1 MSEYYGKGITV
12 ASGFDL
18 GAKAPLDSRSVVN
31 TIAERDA
38 HVTNNRAYEGMIV
51 YVIEDK
57 KTYQYTGTEWKE
69 LVGSGSGGNTSEETP
84 SYGNA
89 NIHIGDEAPSDTSYL
104 WIDTS
109 APNNLEEFD
118 YKERIK
124 LKYIEMLN
132 NVITKLN
139 NTENQFYLV
148 ENEINKISSAN
159 AVKASEFRVTL
170 ATMRQTL
177 SNLKTR
183 INSTITNIRNNG
195 DIEALKLTARELR
208 EEMKS
213 LLFGLSDFGDEIMRL
228 LDSEISVDLEV
239 GVTDSST
246 LLTESGLIILTES
259 GLPLLADGIASSII
273 LVDAILTELGEVLL
287 TEDGKQL
294 LKG

>member
-69 LVGSGSGGNTSEETP
+69 LVGSGENTGEETP

-89 NIHIGDEAPSDTSYL
+89 NIHIGNEAPSDTSYL

-124 LKYIEMLN
+124 LKYIEMLD
-132 NVITKLN
+132 NVVTKLN

-170 ATMRQTL
+170 ATMRQAL
-177 SNLKTR
+177 ANLRAR
-183 INSTITNIRNNG
+183 INSTISNIRNNG

-239 GVTDSST
+239 EETDSNT
-246 LLTESGLIILTES
+246 LLTENGLIILTES
-259 GLPLLADGIASSII
+259 GLSLLADGITSSII

-287 TEDGKQL
+287 TEEGKQL

>member
-69 LVGSGSGGNTSEETP
+69 LVGSGENTGEETP

-89 NIHIGDEAPSDTSYL
+89 NIHIGEEAPSDTSYL

-132 NVITKLN
+132 NVIIKLN

-148 ENEINKISSAN
+148 ENHINKISSAN
-159 AVKASEFRVTL
+159 AVKAGEFRVTL

-177 SNLKTR
+177 TNLKTR
-183 INSTITNIRNNG
+183 INSTITNIRNSG

-208 EEMKS
+208 EEMKT

-228 LDSEISVDLEV
+228 LDSEITVDLEV
-239 GVTDSST
+239 EETDSNT
-246 LLTESGLIILTES
+246 LLTENGLIILTES
-259 GLPLLADGIASSII
+259 GLSLLADGITSSII

-287 TEDGKQL
+287 TEEGKQL

>member
-69 LVGSGSGGNTSEETP
+69 LVGSGGNASEETP

-89 NIHIGDEAPSDTSYL
+89 NVHIGEEAPSDTSYL

-132 NVITKLN
+132 NVIIKLN

-148 ENEINKISSAN
+148 ENHINKISSAN
-159 AVKASEFRVTL
+159 AVKAGEFRVTL

-177 SNLKTR
+177 TNLKTR
-183 INSTITNIRNNG
+183 INSTITNIRNSG

-208 EEMKS
+208 EEMKT

-228 LDSEISVDLEV
+228 LDSEITVDLEV
-239 GVTDSST
+239 EETDSNT
-246 LLTESGLIILTES
+246 LLTENGLIILTES
-259 GLPLLADGIASSII
+259 GLSLLADGITSSII

-287 TEDGKQL
+287 TEEGKQL

>member
-69 LVGSGSGGNTSEETP
+69 LVGSGGNTGEETP

-89 NIHIGDEAPSDTSYL
+89 NVHIGDQAPSDTSYL

-159 AVKASEFRVTL
+159 AVKAGEFRVTL

-177 SNLKTR
+177 TNLKTR
-183 INSTITNIRNNG
+183 INSTISNIRNNG

-239 GVTDSST
+239 EVTDSNT
-246 LLTESGLIILTES
+246 LLTENGLIILTES
-259 GLPLLADGIASSII
+259 GLSLLADGITSSII

-287 TEDGKQL
+287 TEEGKQL